1 MGCIV
6 DLGTSCGLVLQLLTF
21 CMLVALLLTHPT
33 RTSYYKLGCG
43 AKYRSCISWS
53 VFLTLPTTLTVVNK
67 HYGMFVTELLLRVNP
82 LKQFLRHLCAVTH
95 RRSLRHIY
103 IRVFSYFIDYVC
115 HLLRLYCR
123 RGPPCALNITLLT
136 LGPSWMPLVSMLHFL
151 FGVTLCGISPVRA
164 CIVGMA
170 PLVLW
175 THFDISVASILHL
188 CSDFL

>member
-1 MGCIV
+1 MV
-6 DLGTSCGLVLQLLTF
+6 Q
-21 CMLVALLLTHPT
+21 
-33 RTSYYKLGCG
+33 
-43 AKYRSCISWS
+43 KYRSCISWS
-53 VFLTLPTTLTVVNK
+53 VFLTLPTTLTIVNK

-115 HLLRLYCR
+115 HLLHLYCR

-170 PLVLW
+170 PSRYKHTLTSLW
-175 THFDISVASILHL
+175 RPSCTGAVTSCEKSKPSL
-188 CSDFL
+188 